1 MTTDVAVK
9 ETSGTWVLPEVRRL
23 RLDAERVWE
32 AAAAH
37 RGLAVELEAGP
48 EPDGLYRGKTQRVL
62 AEVASCH
69 AMAYQ
74 ELAAAAGARGEAR
87 RYPRHTPQWARLV
100 EESFSA
106 IRRAEA
112 HHERAA
118 AQSASA
124 AGDEAAARRHL
135 AAAEEADRRALAPM
149 KRSA

>member
-1 MTTDVAVK
+1 MRTDFAVK

-23 RLDAERVWE
+23 RLDAERVRE
-32 AAAAH
+32 VAGAH
-37 RGLAVELEAGP
+37 RNLAAELETGT
-48 EPDGLYRGKTQRVL
+48 EPDGRNRGKAQRVL

-74 ELAAAAGARGEAR
+74 ELAAAAEARGEAR
-87 RYPRHTPQWARLV
+87 RHPRHTPQWTRLV
-100 EESFSA
+100 EESFAA

-124 AGDEAAARRHL
+124 AGDEAAARRHS
-135 AAAEEADRRALAPM
+135 AAAEHADRRASAPM
-149 KRSA
+149 QPRA

>member
-9 ETSGTWVLPEVRRL
+9 ETSVTWELPEVRRL

-32 AAAAH
+32 AAGAH
-37 RGLAVELEAGP
+37 RRLAVELETGI
-48 EPDGLYRGKTQRVL
+48 EPDGLYRGKKQRVL

-74 ELAAAAGARGEAR
+74 ELAAAAEARDEAR

-100 EESFSA
+100 EESFAA

-135 AAAEEADRRALAPM
+135 AAAEEADRRALSPM

>member
-23 RLDAERVWE
+23 RLDAERVWD
-32 AAAAH
+32 AAGAH
-37 RGLAVELEAGP
+37 RSLAVELETGAD
-48 EPDGLYRGKTQRVL
+48 PDGLYRGKQQRFL
-62 AEVASCH
+62 ADVADCH

-74 ELAAAAGARGEAR
+74 ELAAAAETRAEAR

-100 EESFSA
+100 EESFAA

-118 AQSASA
+118 AQSARA
-124 AGDEAAARRHL
+124 AGDEATARRHET
-135 AAAEEADRRALAPM
+135 AAAEADQRALAPM

>member
-23 RLDAERVWE
+23 RLDAERVGE
-32 AAAAH
+32 AAGAH
-37 RGLAVELEAGP
+37 RGLAVELETGND
-48 EPDGLYRGKTQRVL
+48 PDGLHRGRHQRWL
-62 AEVASCH
+62 AEVADCH

-74 ELAAAAGARGEAR
+74 ELAAAAEARGEAR
-87 RYPRHTPQWARLV
+87 RYPRHTPQWTRLV
-100 EESFSA
+100 EESFAA

-118 AQSASA
+118 AQSARA
-124 AGDEAAARRHL
+124 AGDEAAARRRET
-135 AAAEEADRRALAPM
+135 AAAEADRRASAPA

>member
-9 ETSGTWVLPEVRRL
+9 ETSGTWELPEVRRL

-32 AAAAH
+32 AAGAH
-37 RGLAVELEAGP
+37 RSLAVELETGA
-48 EPDGLYRGKTQRVL
+48 ESDGLYRGKTQRVL

-74 ELAAAAGARGEAR
+74 ELAAAAEARGEAR

-100 EESFSA
+100 EESFAA

-124 AGDEAAARRHL
+124 AGDEAAARRH
-135 AAAEEADRRALAPM
+135 ATAAEDADRRALAPM

>member
-32 AAAAH
+32 AAETH
-37 RGLAVELEAGP
+37 RSLAVELETGTEA
-48 EPDGLYRGKTQRVL
+48 DGLYRGTVQRFL
-62 AEVASCH
+62 ADVADCH

-74 ELAAAAGARGEAR
+74 ELATAAEARGEAR
-87 RYPRHTPQWARLV
+87 RYPRHTSQWARLA
-100 EESFSA
+100 EESFAA

-118 AQSASA
+118 AQAARS
-124 AGDEAAARRHL
+124 AGDEAAARRHET
-135 AAAEEADRRALAPM
+135 AAEEADRRASAPM

>member
-23 RLDAERVWE
+23 RVDAERVWE
-32 AAAAH
+32 AAGAH
-37 RGLAVELEAGP
+37 RSLVVELETGT
-48 EPDGLYRGKTQRVL
+48 EPDGLYRGKQQRWL
-62 AEVASCH
+62 ADVADCH

-74 ELAAAAGARGEAR
+74 ELAAAAEARGEAR
-87 RYPRHTPQWARLV
+87 RHPRHSPQWTRLV
-100 EESFSA
+100 DESFVA

-118 AQSASA
+118 AHSARS
-124 AGDEAAARRHL
+124 AGDEATARRHE
-135 AAAEEADRRALAPM
+135 AAADEADRRAATPV

>member
-32 AAAAH
+32 AAGAH
-37 RGLAVELEAGP
+37 RSLAVELETGA
-48 EPDGLYRGKTQRVL
+48 EPDGLNRGKLQRWL
-62 AEVASCH
+62 GDVADCH

-74 ELAAAAGARGEAR
+74 ELAAAAEARGEAR
-87 RYPRHTPQWARLV
+87 RYPRHTPQWTRLV
-100 EESFSA
+100 EESFA
-106 IRRAEA
+106 ATRRAEA

-118 AQSASA
+118 AQSAKA
-124 AGDEAAARRHL
+124 AGDEAAARRHEI
-135 AAAEEADRRALAPM
+135 AAAEADRLALAPM

>member
-9 ETSGTWVLPEVRRL
+9 EISGTWELPEVRRL

-32 AAAAH
+32 AAGAH
-37 RGLAVELEAGP
+37 RSLAVELETGV
-48 EPDGLYRGKTQRVL
+48 EPDGLYRGKVQRWL
-62 AEVASCH
+62 ADVADCH

-74 ELAAAAGARGEAR
+74 ELAAAAEARGEAR
-87 RYPRHTPQWARLV
+87 RFPRHTPQWARLV
-100 EESFSA
+100 EESSAA

-118 AQSASA
+118 AQSARA
-124 AGDEAAARRHL
+124 AGDEAAAHRHET
-135 AAAEEADRRALAPM
+135 AAEVADRRALAPL